1 MSDGQRQI
9 PDTPTGPEP
18 PEHDRD
24 APDLPRRDAG
34 NPAEGNLVEHGEVRN
49 DHPPTPAPPP
59 TAEPQ
64 KGRSSQNE
72 AGETAAE
79 SVVGSLQADWRITK
93 GSDPNSPVAGLL
105 AAAAATN
112 GPLDAGAYRRF
123 LAKTDLDW
131 ASVED
136 LEARYGS
143 FQSALAEAGIAPAH

>member
-1 MSDGQRQI
+1 MSDDQRHI
-9 PDTPTGPEP
+9 PDTPTGPVP

-24 APDLPRRDAG
+24 APDLPQHDAG
-34 NPAEGNLVEHGEVRN
+34 EPAEGNLVEHGQVRT
-49 DHPPTPAPPP
+49 DHPSTS
-59 TAEPQ
+59 EPQ

-79 SVVGSLQADWRITK
+79 SVVESLQADWRITK
-93 GSDPNSPVAGLL
+93 GSDPDSPVAGLL

-112 GPLDAGAYRRF
+112 GSLDAGAYRRF
-123 LAKTDLDW
+123 VAETDLDW

-143 FQSALAEAGIAPAH
+143 FQSALAEAGIAPAP

>member
-34 NPAEGNLVEHGEVRN
+34 NPAEGNLVEHGEVRT
-49 DHPPTPAPPP
+49 DHPP

-123 LAKTDLDW
+123 LATTDLDW

>member
-1 MSDGQRQI
+1 MSDGQRPI
-9 PDTPTGPEP
+9 PDTPTGPVP

-24 APDLPRRDAG
+24 APDLPHRDAG
-34 NPAEGNLVEHGEVRN
+34 KPAEGNLVEHGQVRT
-49 DHPPTPAPPP
+49 DHPS

-79 SVVGSLQADWRITK
+79 SVVESLRADWRITK
-93 GSDPNSPVAGLL
+93 GSDPDSPVAGLL

-112 GPLDAGAYRRF
+112 GALDEGAYRRF
-123 LAKTDLDW
+123 LAETDLDW
-131 ASVED
+131 SSVED

-143 FQSALAEAGIAPAH
+143 FQLALAEAGIAPAH

>member
-1 MSDGQRQI
+1 MSDGQRHI
-9 PDTPTGPEP
+9 PDTPTGPAP

-24 APDLPRRDAG
+24 SADLPRHDAG
-34 NPAEGNLVEHGEVRN
+34 KPAEGNVVKDGQVRT
-49 DHPPTPAPPP
+49 DHPS

-64 KGRSSQNE
+64 KGRSSQGE

-79 SVVGSLQADWRITK
+79 SVIDSLQVDSRITK
-93 GSDPNSPVAGLL
+93 GSDPDSPVAGLL

-112 GPLDAGAYRRF
+112 GPLDEGAYRRF
-123 LAKTDLDW
+123 LAETDLGW

-143 FQSALAEAGIAPAH
+143 FQSALAEAGIAPVS

>member
-24 APDLPRRDAG
+24 APDLPRHDAG
-34 NPAEGNLVEHGEVRN
+34 NTAEGNLVEHGEVRT
-49 DHPPTPAPPP
+49 DHPP